1 MSYLISDKEIQT
13 PYSMIVAGK
22 TDGSRTLFNFLGRK
36 SEAVW
41 PVPAEAPDVNA
52 LANAVLHAASQ
63 TCYTYG
69 LKDSHMLNP
78 CET

>member
-41 PVPAEAPDVNA
+41 PVPAEAPDVI
-52 LANAVLHAASQ
+52 LTDGHEEKISL
-63 TCYTYG
+63 G
-69 LKDSHMLNP
+69 LSGWNGCLEACSAFCRK
-78 CET
+78 